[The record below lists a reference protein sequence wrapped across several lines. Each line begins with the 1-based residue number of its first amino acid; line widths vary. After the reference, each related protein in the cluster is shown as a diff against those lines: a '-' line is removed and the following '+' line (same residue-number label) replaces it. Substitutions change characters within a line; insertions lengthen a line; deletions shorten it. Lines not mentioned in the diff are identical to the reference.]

1 MKTITTLLLF
11 LLFFTGNIFAIAG
24 GGCSNNVYYV
34 SQVDNTSDVNDCYS
48 EPGCGFQ
55 QALDLAAAD
64 NCDSTIYVKSGIY
77 NISNTLIYSVADG
90 DGKLT
95 IMAEDPSNKP
105 ILDGGDSVQIMNINN
120 DNDNNGGDDGDNITI
135 KNFIFQH
142 GKIDDGGGLYVHT
155 KNSIATIDGCEFR
168 NNYAENNGGGVF
180 ASGTL
185 TFTHNTFSGN
195 TTNGWGGGVGAYG
208 RSTFINNIFN
218 ENSAK
223 FGGGV
228 FANGTSTFNNNVFKS
243 NSVKWLGGGVYVA
256 VETTISIFTNNT
268 FNGNS
273 AWNGGGI
280 FSTGIYFGGDLYTY
294 NNIFWENS
302 ADNGDDIYVSS
313 DYSSNK
319 ANIYNNDFSC
329 NDFKGNSDC
338 LKVEGGTYKH
348 DNNISADP
356 LFVDPDNGDFHLQ
369 PDSPCINK
377 GDNNAPSLPDTD
389 FEGDNRIIE
398 GTVDIGADEFN
409 PFSYDDGDDISS
421 SIEDGVPTPGGGTGD
436 GNNDG
441 INDSFQGYVTSLK
454 SITDDY
460 VTFETGSNYQ
470 FGNFQNGQPQSDA
483 PSGIVFP
490 YGMFSFEIS
499 NIDEGS
505 TVTIKL
511 YVPRNTNITG
521 YWKKN
526 QTTGKWENIAQSIDH
541 NSVSGKTVITFQLT
555 DNGDYDEDNTL
566 GLIIDQGGP
575 GYPMVSVPTTGP
587 IGTLLLFM
595 LLGFLGLKMYKKI

>member
-11 LLFFTGNIFAIAG
+11 LLFFTGNIFAVAG

-34 SQVDNTSDVNDCYS
+34 SQVDNTSDVNYCYS

-55 QALDLAAAD
+55 QALDLAAGD
-64 NCDSTIYVKSGIY
+64 NCDSTIYVKSGTY
-77 NISNTLIYSVADG
+77 NITIPLTYIVADG

-95 IMAEDPSNKP
+95 IMAHDPSNKP
-105 ILDGGDSVQIMNINN
+105 VLDGGDSVQIMVINN

-135 KNFIFQH
+135 KSLIFQH
-142 GKIDDGGGLYVHT
+142 GERGGLLVQV
-155 KNSIATIDGCEFR
+155 KDSIVIIDGCEFS
-168 NNYAENNGGGVF
+168 NNSANYGGG
-180 ASGTL
+180 AL
-185 TFTHNTFSGN
+185 I
-195 TTNGWGGGVGAYG
+195 VG
-208 RSTFINNIFN
+208 S
-218 ENSAK
+218 
-223 FGGGV
+223 
-228 FANGTSTFNNNVFKS
+228 
-243 NSVKWLGGGVYVA
+243 
-256 VETTISIFTNNT
+256 SIFTNNT
-268 FNGNS
+268 FSENFAG
-273 AWNGGGI
+273 NGGGVFAVGI
-280 FSTGIYFGGDLYTY
+280 STFKNNVFNNNIANWWGGGAFIVGPSTFTNNTFSENSADIGGGLFLNLSDSESNLYVY

-302 ADNGDDIYVSS
+302 ADDILVSS
-313 DYSSNK
+313 QYSSNEI
-319 ANIYNNDFSC
+319 NIYNNDFSC
-329 NDFKGNSDC
+329 NDFDGNINC
-338 LKVEGGTYKH
+338 LKVEGGIFNH
-348 DNNISADP
+348 ANNINKDP

-377 GDNNAPSLPDTD
+377 GDNNAPSLPDFD
-389 FEGDNRIIE
+389 FDRQPRIMGE
-398 GTVDIGADEFN
+398 TVDMGADEFLV
-409 PFSYDDGDDISS
+409 SYDDGDSVNS

-441 INDSFQGYVTSLK
+441 TNDSLQGYVTSLK

-470 FGNFQNGQPQSDA
+470 FGNFQNSQPPSDA

-499 NIDEGS
+499 NIDEGA

-541 NSVSGKTVITFQLT
+541 NSVPGKTVITFQLT

-566 GLIIDQGGP
+566 GLIKDQGGP

-595 LLGFLGLKMYKKI
+595 LLGFLGLKMYKRI